1 MPDTT
6 LQVASGSNQR
16 LRLSRLPAVKG
27 GCCVL
32 SAVGAGHSDQMPFT
46 AAGLDRVDNE
56 IVRIHVPET
65 GAAQVQ
71 AIQVFQG
78 EPVRHPVRFRAAVLD
93 HDALA
98 APGVNRVDRAK
109 PSVWQTARTDAFDA
123 VRQVVFIQTDE
134 LLTVACV
141 AP

>member
-1 MPDTT
+1 MPLARRWTWPRARQGKP
-6 LQVASGSNQR
+6 LHGS
-16 LRLSRLPAVKG
+16 
-27 GCCVL
+27 
-32 SAVGAGHSDQMPFT
+32 
-46 AAGLDRVDNE
+46 GLDRIGNE

-71 AIQVFQG
+71 AIQVFQD
-78 EPVRHPVRFRAAVLD
+78 EPVRPPVRFRAAVLD

-134 LLTVACV
+134 FMTVACV
-141 AP
+141 APRLPPGSKPEGADDVAQGRQQEEQPAQ